1 MKTLHTANFE
11 IGLHARE
18 RDGSQRG
25 WFEHDEHGDEY
36 GGGLWFYRS
45 VLVDYDGISSY
56 LPNEIL
62 DALEAKGFNV
72 DDMRPRD
79 VY

>member
-1 MKTLHTANFE
+1 MRTLHTANFE

-62 DALEAKGFNV
+62 EPLESHGFKV
-72 DDMRPRD
+72 DDMSTND
-79 VY
+79 